1 VSAAARRSSPRRLAS
16 GVTLIEL
23 MVAMVLGLIV
33 AGAAMAVFLTN
44 RQTYV
49 ATESLGRLQE
59 GARVA
64 FELMSRDLRAAGT
77 IPCSDEATFH
87 NVVNSG
93 NWWSAWTSLDGGLVG
108 YGSPDTAFPAAS
120 GTGGRVADN
129 DDALFA
135 SGWSDAIGTMDA
147 TPPGADPIVIT
158 AAATAE
164 NLPVT
169 LTVNNVDGV
178 SAGDLLMA
186 CDYGYYD
193 VGPPVRQRSPAA
205 VVFQAT
211 SAAGTSITAETSGS
225 PGNDATDPF
234 VTSTTPNL
242 LQPNGL
248 VSVLHATRWY
258 IGHNAVGGTSLYRS
272 VLRNTTGTPAA
283 VDEEIVRGADG
294 LAVRYLE
301 DGDSTYG
308 TAASVGDW
316 GDVIA
321 VRIQLHLSGTDL
333 VDGERVQRT
342 LEHVVTI
349 RNRAQ

>member
-1 VSAAARRSSPRRLAS
+1 MSGAARLSSPRRLAS

-59 GARVA
+59 GARTA

-87 NVVNSG
+87 NIVNG
-93 NWWSAWTSLDGGLVG
+93 GDWWSAWNDPEGGVVG
-108 YGSPDTAFPAAS
+108 YGAPDTAFPS
-120 GTGGRVADN
+120 GSAEGGRVADN

-135 SGWSDAIGTMDA
+135 AGWSDAIGTMDA
-147 TPPGADPIVIT
+147 APPGVVPLVIT
-158 AAATAE
+158 AAAVAE
-164 NLPVT
+164 ELPVT
-169 LTVNNVDGV
+169 LTVNNVDGIA
-178 SAGDLLMA
+178 AGDLLMA
-186 CDYGYYD
+186 CDYGYND
-193 VGPPVRQRSPAA
+193 DATGIRRGPAA
-205 VVFQAT
+205 VIFQAAT
-211 SAAGTSITAETSGS
+211 AAGTSITVDTSGT
-225 PGNDATDPF
+225 PGNNDDDPF
-234 VTSTTPNL
+234 VASTEPNK

-248 VSVLHATRWY
+248 VSTVRATRWY
-258 IGHNAVGGTSLYRS
+258 IGHNPVGGTSLYRS
-272 VLRNTTGTPAA
+272 VLWNTAGTPGA

-294 LAVRYLE
+294 LALRYLE
-301 DGDSTYG
+301 EGETSYG
-308 TAASVGDW
+308 TAASVGNW
-316 GDVIA
+316 GNVVA
-321 VRIQLHLSGTDL
+321 VRVQLHMSGADL
-333 VDGERVQRT
+333 VDGEPVQRT